1 MAVKLSVIIPV
12 YCVEATLER
21 CLQSVVGQ
29 TFRDIEVILVDDG
42 SPDGCPQLCDEW
54 AARDSRISVIHQRNR
69 GLSAARNAGLDAAQG
84 EWVTF
89 ADSDDFL
96 DTDTYALLM
105 AQADDCDLLEY
116 PFYWHYG
123 SAEQQ
128 LRQTT
133 AEAYDDAADYW
144 LRGHAYE
151 HTYAWNKLYRRTLFS
166 EVRFPEGK
174 VFDDAWVLPRLLSKV
189 RRIRSA
195 AKGCYYYCQNPQG
208 ITARADGREL
218 AMLLEAHRLTLSRWC
233 DDRYYMHV
241 LNIQLDVSRLTGAPP
256 TLPRRHIS
264 VFGPAL
270 TARQRL
276 KALLLNL
283 IGIDRLCNI
292 YLLRH

>member
-128 LRQTT
+128 LRLTT
-133 AEAYDDAADYW
+133 AETYDDAADYW

-151 HTYAWNKLYRRTLFS
+151 HTYAWN
-166 EVRFPEGK
+166 
-174 VFDDAWVLPRLLSKV
+174 
-189 RRIRSA
+189 
-195 AKGCYYYCQNPQG
+195 
-208 ITARADGREL
+208 
-218 AMLLEAHRLTLSRWC
+218 
-233 DDRYYMHV
+233 
-241 LNIQLDVSRLTGAPP
+241 
-256 TLPRRHIS
+256 
-264 VFGPAL
+264 
-270 TARQRL
+270 
-276 KALLLNL
+276 
-283 IGIDRLCNI
+283 
-292 YLLRH
+292 